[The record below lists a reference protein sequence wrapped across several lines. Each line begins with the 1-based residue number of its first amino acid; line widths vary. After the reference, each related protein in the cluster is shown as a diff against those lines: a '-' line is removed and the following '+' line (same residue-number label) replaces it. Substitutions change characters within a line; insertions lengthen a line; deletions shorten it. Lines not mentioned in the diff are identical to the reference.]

1 MSAVPLEPPGSPP
14 RSPTTAP
21 AVAEG
26 HSSTA
31 QTSGHLRSRAFS
43 LAVTVGHHDPTHPAF
58 QATSIKAENY
68 VTAWIAAERRQ
79 QRLLLSLRSC
89 LALGSHT
96 PDLDQRLSGNLGQT
110 VGLLPSNGLT
120 GNPNRQANRQNRGVL
135 SLWRQ
140 RGSRTVVLWADLLDQ
155 LELTQSRQSTTR
167 LLQRVFVA
175 RMAILLSQY
184 SVVQAAHQSPAAVLL
199 SDESH
204 ISGPLEW
211 SDVARAP
218 EEDHDG

>member
-14 RSPTTAP
+14 HRPFLKDIPAP
-21 AVAEG
+21 RK
-26 HSSTA
+26 
-31 QTSGHLRSRAFS
+31 L
-43 LAVTVGHHDPTHPAF
+43 L
-58 QATSIKAENY
+58 ATSIDKAENY
-68 VTAWIAAERRQ
+68 VTAWIAAERRRP
-79 QRLLLSLRSC
+79 RLRLSLRSC

-96 PDLDQRLSGNLGQT
+96 PDLDQRLSKNLGLT

-120 GNPNRQANRQNRGVL
+120 GNPNL
-135 SLWRQ
+135 LW
-140 RGSRTVVLWADLLDQ
+140 SDLLDQ
-155 LELTQSRQSTTR
+155 LDLTQSRQSTTR

-184 SVVQAAHQSPAAVLL
+184 SVVQAAHQSPAAILL
-199 SDESH
+199 LDKGH
-204 ISGPLEW
+204 ISRPLEW